1 MGCHVVL
8 NYKDADFKKKFRQF
22 GLIDVYFDNG
32 GSERHVFDAMLTL
45 G

>member
-32 GSERHVFDAMLTL
+32 GSLIAM
-45 G
+45 

>member
-32 GSERHVFDAMLTL
+32 RSLNAM
-45 G
+45 